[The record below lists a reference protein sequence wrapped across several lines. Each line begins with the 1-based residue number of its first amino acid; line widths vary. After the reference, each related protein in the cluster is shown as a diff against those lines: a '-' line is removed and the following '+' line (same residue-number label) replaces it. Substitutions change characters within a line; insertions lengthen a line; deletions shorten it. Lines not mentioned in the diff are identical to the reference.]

1 MNTMLLRTPRF
12 SLPLPDALDA
22 ARQEMDRW
30 FQQAFGEPAAGSWQ
44 APIAAWEDGG
54 HWYFEADMPGVTA
67 DSLEIQA
74 LDGQLRVAYE
84 RKAPE
89 INEGR
94 ALHNT
99 RQYGRCEGRFTLP
112 EQVDLDSIQ
121 AQLKDGVLR
130 VTLSKR
136 PEAQPKRIEVKTG

>member
-12 SLPLPDALDA
+12 SLPLPDSLGA
-22 ARQEMDRW
+22 AMQEMDRR
-30 FQQAFGEPAAGSWQ
+30 FQQAFGEAAGASQ
-44 APIAAWEDGG
+44 ASIAAWEDAGC
-54 HWYFEADMPGVTA
+54 WYFEADMPGVTA
-67 DSLEIQA
+67 DTLEIEV
-74 LDGQLRVAYE
+74 LNGQLRIAYE

-89 INEGR
+89 LQDCRI
-94 ALHNT
+94 LHNA
-99 RQYGRCEGRFTLP
+99 RQYGPFEGRFALP
-112 EQVDLDSIQ
+112 EQVDHDSIQ

>member
-1 MNTMLLRTPRF
+1 MNTILLRTPRF
-12 SLPLPDALDA
+12 SLPLPDALNA

-30 FQQAFGEPAAGSWQ
+30 FQQGFGEVTAGNWQ

-67 DSLEIQA
+67 DALELEA
-74 LDGQLRVAYE
+74 LDGQLRIAYE
-84 RKAPE
+84 RKSPQ
-89 INEGR
+89 IQDGR
-94 ALHNT
+94 ILHDA
-99 RQYGRCEGRFTLP
+99 RRYGRCEGRFTLP
-112 EQVDLDSIQ
+112 EQVDHNSIQ

-130 VTLSKR
+130 VALSKR